1 MKKYALTLL
10 FAFALAAMHGQ
21 DRGLPERLE
30 RSLDSMILDAM
41 QIKAFPGAQLV
52 IGDREGVLYAR
63 NYGYHDYSRKREVT
77 DRDLYDVASCTKVVS
92 TTFVVMRLYDRGLLR
107 IDDPLVKYLP
117 EFAGTTAE
125 SVTLG
130 ELLTH
135 TSGMRAQ
142 TFYTPLVRNANGGRL
157 FSGKLSAEYPYRI
170 GKNYF
175 VARDVAIDTLLLS
188 RTPRAGW
195 LETVRQPGR
204 RHADHAADHRGL
216 QAGAQGE
223 LPVQRH
229 ELLAAETDRG
239 KGLRRIP
246 RPADPRI
253 AVGAGLHVERVQ
265 SLANLRHGALRP
277 DRGRPHSEPRHRT
290 RLRP

>member
-52 IGDREGVLYAR
+52 IGDREGLLYAR

-142 TFYTPLVRNANGGRL
+142 TSIRPWSAMRTEGAFSAASCRPNIPTG
-157 FSGKLSAEYPYRI
+157 SGKTIS
-170 GKNYF
+170 
-175 VARDVAIDTLLLS
+175 
-188 RTPRAGW
+188 W
-195 LETVRQPGR
+195 
-204 RHADHAADHRGL
+204 
-216 QAGAQGE
+216 
-223 LPVQRH
+223 
-229 ELLAAETDRG
+229 
-239 KGLRRIP
+239 
-246 RPADPRI
+246 PA
-253 AVGAGLHVERVQ
+253 
-265 SLANLRHGALRP
+265 
-277 DRGRPHSEPRHRT
+277 T
-290 RLRP
+290 

>member
-107 IDDPLVKYLP
+107 IDDR
-117 EFAGTTAE
+117 
-125 SVTLG
+125 S
-130 ELLTH
+130 
-135 TSGMRAQ
+135 
-142 TFYTPLVRNANGGRL
+142 
-157 FSGKLSAEYPYRI
+157 
-170 GKNYF
+170 
-175 VARDVAIDTLLLS
+175 
-188 RTPRAGW
+188 
-195 LETVRQPGR
+195 
-204 RHADHAADHRGL
+204 
-216 QAGAQGE
+216 
-223 LPVQRH
+223 
-229 ELLAAETDRG
+229 
-239 KGLRRIP
+239 
-246 RPADPRI
+246 
-253 AVGAGLHVERVQ
+253 
-265 SLANLRHGALRP
+265 
-277 DRGRPHSEPRHRT
+277 
-290 RLRP
+290 